1 MSDFTFDDVLELKM
15 EKLREIGIK
24 HAEAKRKLATMDHGR
39 KILLAKLMKEKQLNS
54 TTGRMD
60 SVNAQ
65 DREARTDHVYQL
77 HIEGLGIAIEEEAK
91 WSWEKKIVEIN
102 FETWKTKMISATI
115 EKKRYG

>member
-1 MSDFTFDDVLELKM
+1 MNTFDDLLENKL

-24 HAEAKRKLATMDHGR
+24 HAEAKRKFSIMDHGR

-54 TTGRMD
+54 TTGKMD

-65 DREARTDHVYQL
+65 EREARADQRYQD

-91 WSWEKKIVEIN
+91 WSWEKKIVDIN
-102 FETWKTKMISATI
+102 FESWKTKMIHSVV
-115 EKKRYG
+115 EKKHYG